1 MSIAKL
7 KKHGITLNK
16 LKKQIDKSIQEK
28 KYYTK
33 PLHKNSVF
41 LTLTF
46 DGSDFV
52 LEQKFVANKKES
64 LEDVLKKI
72 LNNIS
77 SWRET
82 NNAQDSLDTVEKKN
96 SFLSFFDRKTKTP
109 QDSLDIITQAFA
121 SAIEDQK
128 AFQLFETSLQPAVGD
143 PIIFDDILLSETN
156 PQLRSLYTVLIKGR
170 DVVSLEDIGKIR
182 GHVRSDSVES
192 LLIGTEGE
200 VLSDAESGDAN
211 LPIASVA
218 DHIASLKKYLIDY
231 SEQAGIPFLKE
242 NTIYNDL
249 DSIDKTCVFINKTSP
264 ILNQPGASGFGVV
277 FNYVVPDLN
286 TILQIFVQISND
298 SSERNIYYRQK
309 WDLYSEG
316 WGFWRTLA
324 TGVELQIIETA
335 VNTLRT
341 ELNAAKQT
349 IQVLTERT
357 KNFHKTNLVE
367 THTGEE
373 ILVNVDDTVFTNTNN
388 VCKYPSPTN
397 NPLERWICYVN
408 ENDNN
413 KLYIKN
419 VDTNGLG
426 TPINNISSSCP
437 RMLSETEIIYIETAT
452 YRIRKKNINI
462 SGDGNLVGLAGNMA
476 KHITK
481 ANDGLILYSQ
491 RSTTAIA
498 DEGDLV
504 VLSSSGSSSKILIGG
519 KASYLYYRH
528 GFYYYVNGNTN
539 NFQVYRKAYGTS
551 QNDAGTK
558 MTGFADS
565 SPNEVRNIFNVGEN
579 MLCFT
584 SGGYMY
590 LKRDNEPNCVAP
602 CIGIPPVGRKLYGG
616 CDLGG
621 GEIIFFKETTTA
633 GQFKMY
639 RKKIFE
645 YI

>member
-1 MSIAKL
+1 MSIDKL

-33 PLHKNSVF
+33 SSSKNSLF
-41 LTLTF
+41 LLLTF
-46 DGSDFV
+46 DGSEFV

-82 NNAQDSLDTVEKKN
+82 NNAQNSLDTVEEKN
-96 SFLSFFDRKTKTP
+96 SFLSFFGRKTKTP

-128 AFQLFETSLQPAVGD
+128 TFQLFETSLQPAVGD

-170 DVVSLEDIGKIR
+170 DVIPLEDIGKIR

-231 SEQAGIPFLKE
+231 SENAGIPFLTE
-242 NTIYNDL
+242 NTIYDDL
-249 DSIDKTCVFINKTSP
+249 NSIDKTCVFINRTSP

-298 SSERNIYYRQK
+298 PILRRIYYRQK
-309 WDLYSEG
+309 FTD
-316 WGFWRTLA
+316 WGVWINLA
-324 TGVELQIIETA
+324 TGGELQTIATDVTA
-335 VNTLRT
+335 LKA
-341 ELNAAKQT
+341 ELNTAKQT

-367 THTGEE
+367 TDTGEE
-373 ILVNVDDTVFTNTNN
+373 TLINIDDTVFTNTNN

-397 NPLERWICYVN
+397 KPLERWICYVN
-408 ENDNN
+408 EEVNN
-413 KLYIKN
+413 TLWIKN
-419 VDTNGLG
+419 IDTDGWG
-426 TPINNISSSCP
+426 DQINFIPSKCP
-437 RMLSETEIIYIETAT
+437 RMLSATEIIYIEKTT
-452 YRIRKKNINI
+452 NRIRKKNINI
-462 SGDGNLVGLAGNMA
+462 LGDGNLVGPSTA
-476 KHITK
+476 KAKYIAT
-481 ANDGLILYSQ
+481 ANGKSILFSQ
-491 RSTTAIA
+491 KDIVSGAL
-498 DEGDLV
+498 DGDLM
-504 VLSSSGSSSKILIGG
+504 LLTPQGSTAKILNQA
-519 KASYLYYRH
+519 KASFVYYRH
-528 GFYYYVNGNTN
+528 GFYYYVCNNLN
-539 NFQVYRKAYGTS
+539 NFQAYRKAHGTAET
-551 QNDAGTK
+551 NDAGTR

-565 SPNEVRNIFNVGEN
+565 SPNEVENIFSVGDN

-584 SGGYMY
+584 SGGFIY
-590 LKRDNEPNCVAP
+590 LKRDNEPNCIASA
-602 CIGIPPVGRKLYGG
+602 IGIPPVGRKLYGG

-621 GEIIFFKETTTA
+621 GEIIFFKETATA
-633 GQFKMY
+633 GEFSMY